1 MKKIINRANILGIV
15 VSGLGLAALAAV
27 APGILH
33 ATQGPHFFLE
43 LPFLERTLNAGQGKD
58 FGWGDKGPSTT
69 FTAESRAVDELIQSS
84 TLPGAWSS
92 DDISELSRFILAKS
106 AQYGVSPFLVLS
118 LIDVESRFRPAVV
131 SPRGAVGLMQLLP
144 DTAAE
149 VALNTGLIWHPDLL
163 VDPKANIELGLRYMA
178 KLKKQFGSEED
189 ALTAYNMGPG
199 ALIAKRHQ
207 GEDISR
213 EYFLLVKARMQ
224 NYRERARIS
233 RAHSRL
239 WARAWL

>member
-1 MKKIINRANILGIV
+1 MKRIINRANILGIV
-15 VSGLGLAALAAV
+15 VSGLGLAAFAAV

-33 ATQGPHFFLE
+33 ATQGPHFTLE

-58 FGWGDKGPSTT
+58 FGWGDKGPQAI
-69 FTAESRAVDELIQSS
+69 TAESRAVDELIQSS

-118 LIDVESRFRPAVV
+118 LIDVESRFRPAAV

-149 VALNTGLIWHPDLL
+149 VALKTGLIWHPDLL

-189 ALTAYNMGPG
+189 ALTAYNMGPN
-199 ALIAKRHQ
+199 ALLAKRHQ
-207 GEDISR
+207 GELISR
-213 EYFLLVKARMQ
+213 EYFLMVKARMQ
-224 NYRERARIS
+224 NFRERARVS
-233 RAHSRL
+233 RARSRL